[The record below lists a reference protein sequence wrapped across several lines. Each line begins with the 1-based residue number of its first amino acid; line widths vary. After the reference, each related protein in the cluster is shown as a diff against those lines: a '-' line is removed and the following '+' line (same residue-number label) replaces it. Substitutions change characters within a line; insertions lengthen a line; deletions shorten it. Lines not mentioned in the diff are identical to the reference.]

1 MATLTIPQKISIAKI
16 NEYLISSAI
25 LKGNRV
31 IDIELPTKIRIIRE
45 GIEYRYNIDPSDD
58 TLTSTSNYMLGM
70 CLYISAA
77 LAITGNGG
85 TIAGTTSSNNQGFP
99 IYITQDNFTTA
110 TFYPNTRILGNNIV
124 IFLNEINRYLIGTE
138 FSVSGAGITIN
149 ISGFDATTYD
159 YNLVIEKVYS

>member
-77 LAITGNGG
+77 VLD
-85 TIAGTTSSNNQGFP
+85 SEL
-99 IYITQDNFTTA
+99 IYIPKLPP
-110 TFYPNTRILGNNIV
+110 PNVGQLKDCV
-124 IFLNEINRYLIGTE
+124 LLPEFMLFDIFNVLPAV
-138 FSVSGAGITIN
+138 SVCCHVGV
-149 ISGFDATTYD
+149 
-159 YNLVIEKVYS
+159 LPPPPLK